1 MTDIA
6 DLAPDEALDRDT
18 TSVPP
23 HAAWALVL
31 LCIAQLMVVLDGTIT
46 NIALPYIGTDLHI
59 NSTNL
64 SWIVTGYALCFGGLL
79 LLGGRLG
86 DLYGRRRIFM
96 IGLTLFAVASAVG
109 GLAQNE
115 AMLLSSRGLQ
125 GLGAALASPSALA
138 LITTTFPAGPQR
150 NRAFSIFA
158 AMAGVGA
165 AIGLI
170 LGGWLTGIDPQW
182 GWRLTFLINVPIGL
196 ATAFLAPR
204 VLNDSEHHSD
214 ELDVP
219 GAVVGTVGLLS
230 LVFGITRT
238 GNQDSSGHPYGWGD
252 PVALTG
258 IILGLVLLV
267 GFVILES
274 RTKHPLMPV
283 NIFFN
288 RNRAVAFLAMM
299 ITPAAMFSMFFFLS
313 LYIQNVMG
321 YAPLKAGFAFL
332 PFCFGL
338 IAGATIGSKAIAK
351 IDPRY
356 IAGIG
361 TLIAGFS
368 LFMFHRLTA
377 DDSAQSVLNAAQG
390 GAHLGHSVSYWLDV
404 APYVVTMS
412 LGMGLVFVPMTLIA
426 VHGLRQEDV
435 GIGSGV
441 LNTMQQIGG
450 AIGLATLSTVAS
462 HVATSHGS
470 SVSAAVAHLG
480 GASALHTP
488 AVLKEI
494 GFAAFS
500 HGATTAFLTGAFM
513 IWAASALIWTTLN
526 VKHDELATEE
536 APEVVE
542 AVAV

>member
-1 MTDIA
+1 
-6 DLAPDEALDRDT
+6 
-18 TSVPP
+18 
-23 HAAWALVL
+23 
-31 LCIAQLMVVLDGTIT
+31 
-46 NIALPYIGTDLHI
+46 
-59 NSTNL
+59 
-64 SWIVTGYALCFGGLL
+64 
-79 LLGGRLG
+79 
-86 DLYGRRRIFM
+86 
-96 IGLTLFAVASAVG
+96 VG

-115 AMLLSSRGLQ
+115 AMLLGSRGLQ

-138 LITTTFPAGPQR
+138 LITTTFPAGPAR

-219 GAVVGTVGLLS
+219 GAVIGTGGLLA

-238 GNQDSSGHPYGWGD
+238 GNQDALGHPYGWGD
-252 PVALTG
+252 PLALTAM
-258 IILGLVLLV
+258 ILGVVLLV

-283 NIFFN
+283 SIFFN
-288 RNRAVAFLAMM
+288 RNRAVAFLTMM

-338 IAGATIGSKAIAK
+338 IAGATIGSTAIAR
-351 IDPRY
+351 INPRY
-356 IAGIG
+356 ITGVG
-361 TLIAGFS
+361 TLLAGFS
-368 LFMFHRLTA
+368 LFMFHRLSA

-404 APYVVTMS
+404 APYIVTMS

-426 VHGLRQEDV
+426 VHGLRQEDA

-462 HVATSHGS
+462 HVATSHGA
-470 SVSAAVAHLG
+470 SVSAAVAQVG
-480 GASALHTP
+480 GANALQNA
-488 AVLKEI
+488 AVQKVI

-513 IWAASALIWTTLN
+513 IWAASVLIWGTLN
-526 VKHDELATEE
+526 VKHEELATEE
-536 APEVVE
+536 VPEVVE